1 MTERASHCFSH
12 GAVFVSGCVSIINVN
27 MPICLGLTGKALL
40 TLDPTERILKKE
52 PGPHGAFP
60 EHGPMR
66 GQEGDIAPSA
76 SRTEDGHLEKA
87 ALGN

>member
-1 MTERASHCFSH
+1 MCEHNKHKHAYL
-12 GAVFVSGCVSIINVN
+12 
-27 MPICLGLTGKALL
+27 LGTYRKGTL

-60 EHGPMR
+60 EHGPTQ